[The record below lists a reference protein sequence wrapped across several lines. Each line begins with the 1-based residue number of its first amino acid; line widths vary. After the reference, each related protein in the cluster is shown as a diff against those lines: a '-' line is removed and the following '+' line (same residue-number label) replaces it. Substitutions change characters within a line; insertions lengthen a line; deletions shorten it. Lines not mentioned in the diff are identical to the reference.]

1 MNETVYQNLI
11 SETLDIQYA
20 KELGEIAE
28 GLEAIEAAE
37 RAIDGGRE
45 ESRLQS
51 GIGYADYNKIVGAA
65 EAEADAEFKKAP
77 IQPITPSEV
86 EKAELQKTISSMST
100 KDRSEL
106 IDFVLGA
113 QFDALKP
120 KAA

>member
-1 MNETVYQNLI
+1 VVYQNLI
-11 SETLDIQYA
+11 SETLDIQHA

-37 RAIDGGRE
+37 RAIEGGRE

-51 GIGYADYNKIVGAA
+51 GIGYDDYNKIVGAV
-65 EAEADAEFKKAP
+65 EAEADAEFAKASE
-77 IQPITPSEV
+77 QPVTPSEA
-86 EKAELQKTISSMST
+86 EKAELQKTIAAMSS
-100 KDRSEL
+100 KERSEL
-106 IDFVLGA
+106 IDFVIGK